1 VSELTLLVL
10 RFGFLIL
17 LWFFVLGVVYAL
29 RADLFGRGNRKP
41 ASASGASASGVAAAA
56 SPAPAPA
63 QTRAPAAPSSPTA
76 PTAAV
81 NRSRGGFATAANAR
95 RLVITQG
102 PREGQEIPL
111 GSGPITIG
119 RSADSSLVFR
129 DDYTSTH
136 HARLLQWNEEWMIQ
150 DLGSTNGT
158 FLDGKRIG
166 SPTQVPLHTPI
177 KVGQTVFELRG

>member
-1 VSELTLLVL
+1 MSELTLLVL

-17 LWFFVLGVVYAL
+17 LWLFVLGVVYAL

-41 ASASGASASGVAAAA
+41 ASANGAASAAA
-56 SPAPAPA
+56 PAPAPA
-63 QTRAPAAPSSPTA
+63 RQATARPAPVPSSPTA

-81 NRSRGGFATAANAR
+81 NRTRTGFATASNAH
-95 RLVITQG
+95 RLVIVQG

-111 GSGPITIG
+111 GTGPLTIG
-119 RSADSSLVFR
+119 RSPDSSLVFR

-136 HARLLQWNEEWMIQ
+136 HARLLQWNEEWMVQ

-166 SPTQVPLHTPI
+166 SPTQVPLNTPI

>member
-1 VSELTLLVL
+1 VSELTLLLL

-29 RADLFGRGNRKP
+29 RADLFGRSNRKP
-41 ASASGASASGVAAAA
+41 VAANGAASAAAPAPAA
-56 SPAPAPA
+56 RPTPAPARAPAPAPA
-63 QTRAPAAPSSPTA
+63 AMVPAAGTA
-76 PTAAV
+76 
-81 NRSRGGFATAANAR
+81 RSRGGFATAANAR

-111 GSGPITIG
+111 GNGPLTIG
-119 RSADSSLVFR
+119 RSPDSSLVFR

>member
-1 VSELTLLVL
+1 MSELTLLVL

-41 ASASGASASGVAAAA
+41 ASASAAQ
-56 SPAPAPA
+56 SAPAPA
-63 QTRAPAAPSSPTA
+63 APARPAAARPAAAAMSNTAATA
-76 PTAAV
+76 PV
-81 NRSRGGFATAANAR
+81 NRSRGGFATASNAR

-136 HARLLQWNEEWMIQ
+136 HARLLQWNEEWMVQ

>member
-1 VSELTLLVL
+1 MSELTLLVL

-41 ASASGASASGVAAAA
+41 ASAGTAAAA
-56 SPAPAPA
+56 PAPAPA
-63 QTRAPAAPSSPTA
+63 PRPAPVASPTA
-76 PTAAV
+76 ATAPV
-81 NRSRGGFATAANAR
+81 NRSRGGFATAANAS

-111 GSGPITIG
+111 GNGPLTIG
-119 RSADSSLVFR
+119 RSPDSSLVFR